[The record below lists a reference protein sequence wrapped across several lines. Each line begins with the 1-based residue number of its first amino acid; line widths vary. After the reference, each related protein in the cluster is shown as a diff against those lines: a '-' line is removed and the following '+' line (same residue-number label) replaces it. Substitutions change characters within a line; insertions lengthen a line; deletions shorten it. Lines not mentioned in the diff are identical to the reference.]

1 MHGHFIG
8 SASRG
13 AQFLP
18 ALNLFWSVQT
28 VINIG
33 FISVMALGRNRERF
47 SEPGTRKNGEGKKR
61 KRGKEKKKER
71 EKERKKEKSK
81 RKEDRKKVKKKEKDR
96 RKSREAERS
105 SP

>member
-1 MHGHFIG
+1 LHGHFIG

-33 FISVMALGRNRERF
+33 IISVMALGRNRERF

-61 KRGKEKKKER
+61 KRGKEKKKKEKKR
-71 EKERKKEKSK
+71 GRKKKVKERKKE
-81 RKEDRKKVKKKEKDR
+81 RK
-96 RKSREAERS
+96 
-105 SP
+105 

>member
-61 KRGKEKKKER
+61 KRGKEKKKKEKKR
-71 EKERKKEKSK
+71 GRKKKVKERKKE
-81 RKEDRKKVKKKEKDR
+81 RK
-96 RKSREAERS
+96 
-105 SP
+105 

>member
-61 KRGKEKKKER
+61 KRGKEKKKKEKKR
-71 EKERKKEKSK
+71 GRKKKVKERKTE
-81 RKEDRKKVKKKEKDR
+81 RK
-96 RKSREAERS
+96 
-105 SP
+105 

>member
-61 KRGKEKKKER
+61 KRGKEKKKKKEKKR
-71 EKERKKEKSK
+71 GRKKKVKERKKE
-81 RKEDRKKVKKKEKDR
+81 RK
-96 RKSREAERS
+96 
-105 SP
+105 